1 MATTALLSSLKGRG
15 EAGIGGVASRQGGSI
30 LSVEEPI
37 RSWREE
43 VGSGG
48 SDWDTKA
55 LKNKQTN
62 LHLICLVC
70 ECVCA
75 TAHK

>member
-30 LSVEEPI
+30 LSVEEPT

-43 VGSGG
+43 VGSGE
-48 SDWDTKA
+48 SDWGTKA
-55 LKNKQTN
+55 FF
-62 LHLICLVC
+62 
-70 ECVCA
+70 
-75 TAHK
+75 